1 MADQPKTGEGDN
13 AKGNTD
19 KGNTEKRTDTQRTLD
34 ALKNCFSDQDLIV
47 SETYPFIILFIIFY
61 FTTNHA
67 NTLITNSRNIPCQKN
82 IKRGEYDDF
91 ISGFVYWVISFCT
104 LIFIK
109 FNGINFMN
117 KFVIPTSKGND
128 FVEKTV
134 EGGKKFI
141 KELLPMGRAKY
152 VFQTLLSITTS
163 FLNIYFVI
171 ILLYTLYGIIDK
183 TIELVECKSEVCTK
197 YNLCNDQ
204 GDPSKASYYKSDGK
218 CYDSNFKPISELDS
232 KSNNDSN
239 APKLE
244 GSESNNGNKGRLVED
259 FVPSWIGNF
268 VKSNNL
274 GSWRFW
280 VNMGCIV
287 VMLGIYIWE
296 GTNSKLFS
304 YVSLFSVLIIL
315 ISTISSFFGDNMC
328 EDVGCNNDNDCKKN
342 LECEE
347 SNKTKCESG
356 KCRKQAN

>member
-1 MADQPKTGEGDN
+1 MADQPKTGDNN
-13 AKGNTD
+13 AKGDD
-19 KGNTEKRTDTQRTLD
+19 KAYTEKSVKRTDTQRTLD

-61 FTTNHA
+61 FTTSRA
-67 NTLITNSRNIPCQKN
+67 NTLISNSRNIPCQKN

-117 KFVIPTSKGND
+117 KFVFSSPDVNTAGLTLD
-128 FVEKTV
+128 
-134 EGGKKFI
+134 
-141 KELLPMGRAKY
+141 RAKY
-152 VFQTLLSITTS
+152 VGQTLLSITTS

-183 TIELVECKSEVCTK
+183 TIELIECKSEVCTK
-197 YNLCNDQ
+197 YGLCNDQ

-244 GSESNNGNKGRLVED
+244 GSESNNGNEGRLVED

-280 VNMGCIV
+280 LNMFCIGV
-287 VMLGIYIWE
+287 IIIMYIIY
-296 GTNSKLFS
+296 GTNSTLFT
-304 YVSLFSVLIIL
+304 YASLFFVFIIL
-315 ISTISSFFGDNMC
+315 VFTISGFFEDNMC
-328 EDVGCNNDNDCKKN
+328 KDVGCNNIMIVEKN

-356 KCRKQAN
+356 KCSN